1 MSARWRQRQRPRA
14 REHAVAH
21 TKRPPPRHRE
31 EADAVAAPRK
41 LTGRCARRWLPD
53 PLARDLIIVPQ
64 TQIDREDRCTLVRCA
79 GDEEGKDSLD
89 VMVR

>member
-1 MSARWRQRQRPRA
+1 MIP
-14 REHAVAH
+14 
-21 TKRPPPRHRE
+21 K
-31 EADAVAAPRK
+31 EAEGDLISK
-41 LTGRCARRWLPD
+41 WLPD